1 MAYGDN
7 LHEAI
12 GRLTATTIELSTSV
26 NNMKDTMREEV
37 LPAVRGI
44 PVIIAREI
52 KEHEYSCPLF
62 MTVRDQAK
70 EGLARKLRADS
81 SPPAKVAG
89 AAKTRL
95 IQAIAALLLAAAGTL
110 GGTQIN
116 SCSQPTEEVHDGN

>member
-26 NNMKDTMREEV
+26 RDMKTTMREEV

-52 KEHEYSCPLF
+52 KEHEHGCPLF
-62 MTVRDQAK
+62 MIVQEQAR
-70 EGLARKLRADS
+70 EGLSRKLRANS
-81 SPPAKVAG
+81 APPAKVAG

-95 IQAIAALLLAAAGTL
+95 MQAIAALMLAAAGAL
-110 GGTQIN
+110 GGIQIN